1 MKDIAKTST
10 ADLMELLA
18 KTREGLRSF
27 RFGEAGSHTRNV
39 RAGRG
44 ARKLVAQIL
53 TELTKR
59 EHVTN

>member
-1 MKDIAKTST
+1 
-10 ADLMELLA
+10 MELLA

-27 RFGEAGSHTRNV
+27 RFGEAGSRTRNV
-39 RAGRG
+39 KAGRD

-59 EHVTN
+59 THVTN

>member
-1 MKDIAKTST
+1 MKDIVKKST
-10 ADLMELLA
+10 PELMELLA

-27 RFGEAGSHTRNV
+27 RFGEAGSRTRNV
-39 RAGRG
+39 KAGRD

-59 EHVTN
+59 THVTN